1 MKKANLT
8 STTKMFSMLAIVL
21 MSLGINNLSAQCA
34 LACNDLVQ
42 LSLDQTCSVT
52 LTADMVLEGPAPA
65 ACGSSFQVQ
74 VKKNGVWTPTTGSY
88 VATNA
93 DVNKTY
99 EVRVRQTVSP
109 FNTCWGNIHIED
121 KLPPAL
127 TCANITL
134 TCAATNYTPQNL
146 YTSYLIAQAF
156 PNSIAASAAS
166 GNNPYTVAAGL
177 LDNCSSVSLTYSDAF
192 TDLPCG
198 PTSAGNSAIV
208 VRSWTAVDASG
219 NVGTCNQTIFFQRRS
234 IAQVQF
240 PPVDVT
246 VNCQASN
253 AGNVLSGA
261 PFVFDNGVRVPLT
274 AGFCEMNV
282 SSHDDTLVVCA
293 GSFKIIR
300 TWTVYDW
307 CTPTSVG
314 INPAYFTQVIK
325 YIDDQAPVILSTD
338 VCGATF
344 EAGTN
349 PNNCLGSYNLP
360 DFVAQDVCTA
370 GLQSAVAKWTIGG
383 ISQTLNGVISNTAN
397 AWSPE
402 KNVTFGVA
410 NNLPL
415 GATVVTYT
423 LTDKCG
429 NSSSCSI
436 TVNVTDNV
444 PPVTICTE
452 VTQVAVGYGDGVTCG
467 SGNILVPAASFD
479 QGSYD
484 NCGPVYF
491 KVRRMDSNSCGSF
504 GQFRDAVQFCC
515 SDVSATGSIT
525 VILRVY
531 DIPTP
536 AGDVSLDFG
545 DGHYNDCMIQVLV
558 EDKLK
563 PTCVAPSNVTVSC
576 EAFDPS
582 FWAYGVATSYDNCC
596 CVDEDATAAGVNPL
610 ALSPD
615 VSNWDATCNRGTY
628 VRRWRATDCH
638 GNVGGI
644 CTQRI
649 VVNYVQDYQ
658 IKWPDDK
665 DVTTC
670 NGATDFGAPTFTGKD
685 CELTAVSYDDQ
696 VYTIVTDAC
705 RKIERTWTVINWCT
719 YDANLGCVQVNNP
732 SATTSGPTVRVAG
745 PNAAGGANGVY
756 LLPNA
761 PALTGATLISATSN
775 SCITYKQIIKINDQ
789 VAPVAED
796 PIATECDYSKN
807 DEYLFNDITLWD
819 GTHSSHDLCEGGEV
833 ISITANDDCSKADVN
848 IRALLFM
855 DLDNNGVMETV
866 FNTNDLNPP
875 ARGFIWVNNANNVN
889 FAGTTAVQFDKRPA
903 PITTPQQR
911 YSLGLQIT
919 DAAGKRTASLR
930 FRTLNPDA
938 WSNPQLPYGNYKI
951 KWIISD
957 GCGNETV
964 KEKLFTIKD
973 CKKPTVVCRNGLSV
987 NLMNGAMTG
996 VTLWASDFL
1005 QYAED
1010 NCTPPITEPY
1020 SPINDPADQLVYG
1033 IVKTGTP
1040 EDNGTF
1046 PLNPN
1051 GTPRTSVNFT
1061 CADAANAAG
1070 TTVKLWAKD
1079 KAGNAD
1085 FCQAFISVQDNMG
1098 VCPNPNGTTANVA
1111 GALKTEMV
1119 DGLQDGSV
1127 KVTGN
1132 SPLAA
1137 SYTYTQTTNA
1147 AGVYTFSNVIPL
1159 GSNGVVAPLKNDNHL
1174 NGVTT
1179 YDLLLISKHILGV
1192 TPLSTPY
1199 KMIAADVNKS
1209 GSITTFDIVELR
1221 KLILGIYTEL
1231 PANTSW
1237 RFVDKSFVFPNSS
1250 NPFTTAFPET
1260 RTISSIQSNLLE
1272 ENFVAMK
1279 IGDVND
1285 NATANNLQSSDDR
1298 TAATTYFD
1306 IADQT
1311 VVAGEEV
1318 TVNFKSA
1325 EKMAAFQFTMNLS
1338 GLKVAEIVG
1347 SNEIKAD
1354 NFAVFADKITAS
1366 VNGGSEFAVKFVATQ
1381 AGQLSKMISVGSAIT
1396 AAEAYTNEGT
1406 RNEVAFRFN
1415 GTNGSIVAGAGFELL
1430 QNTPNPV
1437 ATTTTI
1443 TFNLPEAA
1451 SATLKISTTEGRVI
1465 KTLNGNF
1472 VKGINTVTLN
1482 RSDLE
1487 TGILFY
1493 QLDTPTNSAVKKM
1506 IVVE

>member
-8 STTKMFSMLAIVL
+8 SSTKMFTLLAIVL

-42 LSLDQTCSVT
+42 LSLDQSCSVT
-52 LTADMVLEGPAPA
+52 LTPDMVLEGPAPA
-65 ACGSSFQVQ
+65 ACGTSFQVQ
-74 VKKNGVWTPTTGSY
+74 VKKNGVWTPTVGSY

-121 KLPPAL
+121 KLPPVL
-127 TCANITL
+127 TCSNITL
-134 TCAATNYTPQNL
+134 TCAASNYTPQNL
-146 YTSYLIAQAF
+146 STVYQIAQAF
-156 PNSIAASAAS
+156 PNSLPASAFS
-166 GNNPYTVAAGL
+166 GSNPYTAAG
-177 LDNCSSVSLTYSDAF
+177 LDNCSTTTLTYSDVF

-198 PTSAGNSAIV
+198 PTSGGNSAVV

-219 NVGTCNQTIFFQRRS
+219 NVGTCSQTIFFERRGL
-234 IAQVQF
+234 AQVVF
-240 PPVDVT
+240 PAADVT
-246 VNCQASN
+246 VNCSN
-253 AGNVLSGA
+253 PTSSVGA
-261 PFVFDNGVRVPLT
+261 PFVFDNGAQVPLT

-282 SSHDDTLVVCA
+282 TFNDDEIIICP
-293 GSFKIIR
+293 GSKKVIR

-307 CTPTSVG
+307 CTPTQVG
-314 INPAYFTQVIK
+314 VNPVYFTQVIK
-325 YIDDQAPVILSTD
+325 YVDDQAPVVMTPD
-338 VCGATF
+338 FCGSTF

-349 PNNCLGSYNLP
+349 PNNCLGTYNLP
-360 DFVAQDVCTA
+360 DFVAKDVCTA
-370 GLQSAVAKWTIGG
+370 GLQSAVARWTVN
-383 ISQTLNGVISNTAN
+383 SVTQTLNGAISPVAN
-397 AWSPE
+397 AWADE
-402 KNVTFGVA
+402 KNVTFGVV

-423 LTDKCG
+423 LTDACG
-429 NSSSCSI
+429 NSSTCSI
-436 TVNVTDNV
+436 TVNVTDNI

-452 VTQVAVGYGDGVTCG
+452 VTQVALGYGDGVTCG
-467 SGNILVPAASFD
+467 SGNIIVPAASFD

-484 NCGPVYF
+484 NCSPVAF
-491 KVRRMDSNSCGSF
+491 KARRMDSNACGSF
-504 GQFRDAVQFCC
+504 AQFRDGIQFCC
-515 SDVSATGSIT
+515 SDAGNTIT

-531 DIPTP
+531 DIPVP
-536 AGDVSLDFG
+536 AGDVSVDFG
-545 DGHYNDCMIQVLV
+545 ENHYNDCMIQVLV

-563 PTCVAPSNVTVSC
+563 PVCTPPANVTVSC

-596 CVDEDATAAGVNPL
+596 CVDEDATAAGINPL

-628 VRRWRATDCH
+628 IRRWRATDCH
-638 GNVGGI
+638 GNVGAI

-658 IKWPDDK
+658 IKWPNDV

-670 NGATDFGAPTFTGKD
+670 NGSTDFGVPTFTGKD

-705 RKIERTWTVINWCT
+705 RKIERTWTVINWCS
-719 YDANLGCVQVNNP
+719 YDANLPCVQVNNP
-732 SATTSGPTVRVAG
+732 ASTLSGPTVRVAG
-745 PNAAGGANGVY
+745 PNAAGGASGVY

-761 PALTGATLISATSN
+761 PALTGATLISATNN

-789 VAPVAED
+789 VAPTNEA
-796 PIATECDYSKN
+796 PIATECDYSAN
-807 DEYLFNDITLWD
+807 NEFLWNDISLWD
-819 GTHSSHDLCEGGEV
+819 GAHFSHDLCEGGEV
-833 ISITANDDCSKADVN
+833 ISITAADDCSKQDVN

-875 ARGFIWVNNANNVN
+875 SRGSIWVNNANNVN
-889 FAGTTAVQFDKRPA
+889 FAGTQSVQFDKRPA
-903 PITTPQQR
+903 PITTPAQR

-938 WSNPQLPYGNYKI
+938 WTNPQLPYGNYKI

-964 KEKLFTIKD
+964 SEKLFTIKD

-987 NLMNGAMTG
+987 NLMNAPAMQG

-1010 NCTPPITEPY
+1010 NCTPPVVEPY
-1020 SPINDPADQLVYG
+1020 GVVNDPADQLVYG

-1040 EDNGTF
+1040 EDNGSF

-1061 CADAANAAG
+1061 CADAQNLAG

-1085 FCQAFISVQDNMG
+1085 FCEAFISVQDNMG
-1098 VCPNPNGTTANVA
+1098 VCPGPGGNASVA
-1111 GALKTEMV
+1111 GALKTEGTS
-1119 DGLQDGSV
+1119 GLQDGSV
-1127 KVTGN
+1127 KMVGA

-1137 SYTYTQTTNA
+1137 NFTLTQTSDA
-1147 AGVYTFSNVIPL
+1147 AGDYMFSNVVPM
-1159 GSNGVVAPLKNDNHL
+1159 GSNGTVTPFKNDNHL

-1192 TPLSTPY
+1192 DPLNTPY

-1221 KLILGIYTEL
+1221 KLILGIYNEL

-1237 RFVDKSFVFPNSS
+1237 RFVDKSFVFANNS
-1250 NPFTTAFPET
+1250 NPFAASFPES
-1260 RTISSIQSNLLE
+1260 RTVSSIQSNLMA
-1272 ENFVAMK
+1272 ENFVAVK
-1279 IGDVND
+1279 IGDVNL
-1285 NATANNLQSSDDR
+1285 NATANNLQVSNDR
-1298 TAATTYFD
+1298 TGGTIYFD
-1306 IADQT
+1306 IADQN
-1311 VVAGEEV
+1311 VKAGEEV
-1318 TVNFKSA
+1318 VVNFKSA
-1325 EKMAAFQFTMNLS
+1325 EQVAGFQFTMAHA
-1338 GLKVAEIVG
+1338 GLKVSEIVG
-1347 SNEIKAD
+1347 SKNVTES
-1354 NFAVFADKITAS
+1354 NFGVFEGATTTS
-1366 VNGGSEFAVKFVATQ
+1366 VDGASEFSVKFIATQ
-1381 AGQLSKMISVGSAIT
+1381 DGQLSKMLTANSAKT
-1396 AAEAYTNEGT
+1396 AAQAYDADGT
-1406 RNEVAFRFN
+1406 SYEVAFRFN
-1415 GTNGSIVAGAGFELL
+1415 GSNGSIVAGAGFELL

-1437 ATTTTI
+1437 ATSTTI

-1482 RSDLE
+1482 RADLE

>member
-1 MKKANLT
+1 
-8 STTKMFSMLAIVL
+8 MFTLLAIVL

-42 LSLDQTCSVT
+42 LSLDQACSVT

-65 ACGSSFQVQ
+65 ACGTSFQVQ
-74 VKKNGVWTPTTGSY
+74 VKKNGVWTPAVGSY
-88 VATNA
+88 TATNA

-121 KLPPAL
+121 KLPPVL
-127 TCANITL
+127 TCSNITL
-134 TCAATNYTPQNL
+134 SCAASNYTPGN
-146 YTSYLIAQAF
+146 IAGAYGIAAAF
-156 PNSIAASAAS
+156 PNNLPASAFS
-166 GNNPYTVAAGL
+166 GNNPYTASG
-177 LDNCSSVSLTYSDAF
+177 LDNCSSATVTYNDEF
-192 TDLPCG
+192 IDLPCG
-198 PTSAGNSAIV
+198 PTSGGYSARV
-208 VRSWTAVDASG
+208 VRTWTASDASG
-219 NVGTCNQTIFFQRRS
+219 NIGTCSQTIFFERRF
-234 IAQVQF
+234 ITQVRF
-240 PPVDVT
+240 PAPDVT
-246 VNCQASN
+246 VNC
-253 AGNVLSGA
+253 LSPNTAVGA
-261 PFVFDNGVRVPLT
+261 PFIFDNGIPVPLT
-274 AGFCEMNV
+274 AGFCEINV
-282 SSHDDTLVVCA
+282 TYSDDEIIVCP
-293 GSFKIIR
+293 GTKKVIR

-307 CTPTSVG
+307 CTPTGPVAGSSPA
-314 INPAYFTQVIK
+314 ISNPMYFTQVIK
-325 YIDDQAPVILSTD
+325 YVDDQAPVVVTANF
-338 VCGATF
+338 CGTTF

-360 DFVAQDVCTA
+360 DFVAKDVCTA
-370 GLQSAVAKWTIGG
+370 GLQSAVAKWTVN
-383 ISQTLNGVISNTAN
+383 SVVKTLTGSITPTAN
-397 AWSPE
+397 AWSDD

-410 NNLPL
+410 NDLPL

-423 LTDKCG
+423 LTDACG
-429 NSSSCSI
+429 NSSTCSI
-436 TVNVTDNV
+436 TVNVTDNI

-452 VTQVAVGYGDGVTCG
+452 VTQVALGYGDGVTCG
-467 SGNILVPAASFD
+467 SGNILVPATSFN

-484 NCGPVYF
+484 NCSPVYF
-491 KVRRMDSNSCGSF
+491 KARRMDSNACGSF
-504 GQFRDAVQFCC
+504 GQFRDAINFCC
-515 SDVSATGSIT
+515 SDEGNTIT

-531 DIPTP
+531 DIPVP

-545 DGHYNDCMIQVLV
+545 DDHYNDCMIQVLV

-563 PTCVAPSNVTVSC
+563 PVCTPPANVTVSC

-638 GNVGGI
+638 GNVGAI
-644 CTQRI
+644 CSQRI

-658 IKWPDDK
+658 IKWPNDV

-670 NGATDFGAPTFTGKD
+670 NGSTDFGAPSFTGKD

-719 YDANLGCVQVNNP
+719 YDANLPCVQVNNP
-732 SATTSGPTVRVAG
+732 ASTLAGPTVRVAG
-745 PNAAGGANGVY
+745 PNAAAGASGIFM
-756 LLPNA
+756 LPNA
-761 PALTGATLISATSN
+761 PALTGATLISAINN

-789 VAPVAED
+789 VAPTNEA
-796 PIATECDYSKN
+796 PIATECDYSAN
-807 DEYLFNDITLWD
+807 NEYLWNDATLYD
-819 GTHSSHDLCEGGEV
+819 GTHFSHDLCEGGEV
-833 ISITANDDCSKADVN
+833 ISITASDDCSKQEVN

-875 ARGFIWVNNANNVN
+875 ARGSVWINNANNVN
-889 FAGTTAVQFDKRPA
+889 FAGTQSVQFDKRPA
-903 PITTPQQR
+903 PITTPAQR

-957 GCGNETV
+957 GCGNEKV
-964 KEKLFTIKD
+964 SEKLFTIKD

-987 NLMNGAMTG
+987 NLMNAPAMQG

-1010 NCTPPITEPY
+1010 NCTPPVVEPY
-1020 SPINDPADQLVYG
+1020 SVVNDPADQLVYG

-1061 CADAANAAG
+1061 CADAANLAG

-1085 FCQAFISVQDNMG
+1085 FCEAFISVQDNMG
-1098 VCPNPNGTTANVA
+1098 VCPSPSGTASVA
-1111 GALKTEMV
+1111 GALKTEATS
-1119 DGLQDGSV
+1119 GLQDGAVAIVSNHPIAGPRNFTQNSLA
-1127 KVTGN
+1127 TGGFAFAGN
-1132 SPLAA
+1132 NAIPLA
-1137 SYTYTQTTNA
+1137 SNA
-1147 AGVYTFSNVIPL
+1147 TVTPF
-1159 GSNGVVAPLKNDNHL
+1159 KNDNHL

-1192 TPLSTPY
+1192 DPLNTPY

-1221 KLILGIYTEL
+1221 KLILGIYNEL

-1237 RFVDKSFVFPNSS
+1237 RFVDKSFVFANSS
-1250 NPFTTAFPET
+1250 NPFAATFPES
-1260 RTISSIQSNLLE
+1260 RTIASIQNNLSD
-1272 ENFVAMK
+1272 ENFVAIK
-1279 IGDVND
+1279 IGDVNN
-1285 NATANNLQSSDDR
+1285 NATANNLQVSDDR
-1298 TAATTYFD
+1298 TGGTMYFD

-1311 VVAGEEV
+1311 VKAGQEV
-1318 TVNFKSA
+1318 VINFKSA
-1325 EKMAAFQFTMNLS
+1325 EQVAGFQFTMAHA
-1338 GLKVAEIVG
+1338 GLKVSEIVG
-1347 SNEIKAD
+1347 SKNVNES
-1354 NFAVFADKITAS
+1354 NFGVFEGVTTTS
-1366 VNGGSEFAVKFVATQ
+1366 VDGASEFSVKFVATQ
-1381 AGQLSKMISVGSAIT
+1381 DGQLSKMLTANSTKT
-1396 AAEAYTNEGT
+1396 AANAYAADGT
-1406 RNEVAFRFN
+1406 SYEVAFRFN
-1415 GTNGSIVAGAGFELL
+1415 GSNGSIVAGAGFELL

-1437 ATTTTI
+1437 ASTTTI

-1465 KTLNGNF
+1465 KTLNSNF
-1472 VKGINTVTLN
+1472 VKGLNTVTLN
-1482 RSDLE
+1482 RADLE

-1493 QLDTPTNSAVKKM
+1493 QLDTPTHSAVKKM